1 MAKCIELGTYNNNY
15 KYILLTILFNL
26 FNESLNSIN
35 YYSAFNSLKLFPT
48 KAQEKYPSHK
58 LIHQITGFFGIFI
71 ISTISSNINR
81 SRISHVEETPLILE
95 DESNSSSKEKLNNK
109 NPVILKLYFYLII
122 FIWIIIE
129 QAIEKYNRTFCHLEF
144 WMIELGIISY
154 LCSKKLNIVIYKHQ
168 KLVLYFN
175 IIPIIFK
182 IGTIILAFYDTKFIL
197 YYTKY
202 WILIPIGFLIYIL
215 FMFVKSYV
223 NVSLKYLMDSKYFS
237 ANKILRAYGLIGTIF
252 LTIIC
257 IISTLFHCKDYE
269 PDKTKRNLVDD
280 MCSIEYKNKTY
291 FENFIKYINT
301 SEDIYEIIIEVLVL
315 ILGMIFFY
323 FYKFYTMMIIKYL
336 NPIYITLLTPTI
348 YFFDKVIAIIYNLI
362 LTFFNKGI
370 FLVNKDIDFIK
381 ENFYLDFSGD
391 IFCFI
396 SFLVYLE
403 IIELNCLDLS
413 FNSRKKIDERG
424 RIESITLN
432 SEFVDDKNN
441 INDEDEDIDE
451 DVDID
456 KLCK

>member
-48 KAQEKYPSHK
+48 NAQEKYPSHK

-95 DESNSSSKEKLNNK
+95 EGSNSSSKEQLNNK

-122 FIWIIIE
+122 FVWIIIE

-182 IGTIILAFYDTKFIL
+182 IGTIILAFYENKL

-202 WILIPIGFLIYIL
+202 WILIPIGLLIYFL

-223 NVSLKYLMDSKYFS
+223 NVSLKYFMDSKYFS
-237 ANKILRAYGLIGTIF
+237 ANKILRAYGFIGTIF

-257 IISTLFHCKDYE
+257 IISTIFECKDY
-269 PDKTKRNLVDD
+269 DKRNENIIDD
-280 MCSIEYKNKTY
+280 ICSIEYNNKKY

-301 SEDIYEIIIEVLVL
+301 SEDIYEIIIEVLVV

-348 YFFDKVIAIIYNLI
+348 YFFDKLISLIYNLI
-362 LTFFNKGI
+362 LTIFNKGI
-370 FLVNKDIDFIK
+370 FLVNGKIKYIK

-413 FNSRKKIDERG
+413 YNSRKKIEERA

-432 SEFVDDKNN
+432 NEFADIKN
-441 INDEDEDIDE
+441 ILNDEDEDK
-451 DVDID
+451 D
-456 KLCK
+456 KDKDKEKYVN